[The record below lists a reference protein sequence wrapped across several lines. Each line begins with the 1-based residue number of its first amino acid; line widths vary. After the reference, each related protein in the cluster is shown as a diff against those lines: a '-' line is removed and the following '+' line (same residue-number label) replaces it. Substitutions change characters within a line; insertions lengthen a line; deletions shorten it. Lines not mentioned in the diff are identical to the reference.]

1 MKVNYKDIT
10 HSFVVTCMIRFV
22 IYILSCLI
30 IYWLFNSWSN
40 RILFNAFPSMSDFL
54 EYEQDLIEENFQ
66 NIPMKS
72 FPGCK
77 YVVMDYNERIIYTS
91 DKVFGEKIQK
101 ENVDIIL
108 DWNDDGYYNILEKTD
123 EDGNLR
129 HHVFLVS
136 YDWEN
141 DAMVCEAEAVL
152 DEDLNILEGDLFPG
166 REKLSRIEFQMIN
179 GVYNGAEIYKYQY
192 RNWQGRWRQVVFAG
206 SSISMDG
213 YDEVVQK
220 TRRIWLLAV
229 PLLLAVTIIQA
240 VWFSHTVRRQFR
252 LLNEAVVAY
261 KSGESYALDWEHT
274 PLEFRAMLQS
284 FYELLES
291 QQSALREKERIN
303 SESRRIVANI
313 SHDIKTPLT
322 VIYGY
327 ARAFAEGAVPEE
339 KKEQYLE
346 AIYRKSKVAVE
357 LVNSL
362 FEYSSIEHPE
372 YCPTLECL
380 DLCETCKEIFSEKY
394 NEIEEKHFELEL
406 AIPDAPLY
414 VNADRTLIKRLIGN
428 LIGNSLKYNPAGTTI
443 FVAIA
448 DEGPRLRL
456 TVADNGVG
464 ISKEIAARVFEP
476 FVTGDAARQSN
487 GSTGLG
493 LSVVRRIVELHHGEL
508 RLETAPA
515 EPYHT
520 EFSVWLRRAE
530 NVLPDNLQQN

>member
-1 MKVNYKDIT
+1 MRVKYKDVR
-10 HSFVVTCMIRFV
+10 HSFIVTCMIRF
-22 IYILSCLI
+22 ILYVLSFFLV
-30 IYWLFNSWSN
+30 YWLFNSWSN

-77 YVVMDYNERIIYTS
+77 YVVMDRNERIVYTS
-91 DKVFGEKIQK
+91 DKAFGERMQK
-101 ENVDIIL
+101 EDVDIIL
-108 DWNDDGYYNILEKTD
+108 DWNDDAYYDILEKTD
-123 EDGNLR
+123 GDGNLR
-129 HHVFLVS
+129 HYVFLVS
-136 YDWEN
+136 YDWDK
-141 DAMVCEAEAVL
+141 DAMICEAEAVL
-152 DEDLNILEGDLFPG
+152 DEDLNILEGELFSG
-166 REKLSRIEFQMIN
+166 REKLSRVEFLLIN
-179 GVYNGAEIYKYQY
+179 GVYNGADIYKYEY
-192 RNWQGRWRQVVFAG
+192 WNWQGKWRQVVFAG

-213 YDEVVQK
+213 YDEVIAK
-220 TRRIWLLAV
+220 ARRIWLLAI
-229 PLLLAVTIIQA
+229 PLLLALTIVQA
-240 VWFSHTVRRQFR
+240 AWFSRTVRRQFR
-252 LLNEAVVAY
+252 SLNGAVEAY
-261 KSGESYALDWEHT
+261 KSGKPYALDWDNT

-327 ARAFAEGAVPEE
+327 ARAFEEGAVPEE
-339 KKEQYLE
+339 KQRQYLE

-372 YCPTLECL
+372 YCPVLERL
-380 DLCETCKEIFSEKY
+380 DLCETCKEILSEKY
-394 NEIEEKHFELEL
+394 NEIEEKHFELEI

-414 VNADRTLIKRLIGN
+414 VDADRTLLKRLIGN
-428 LIGNSLKYNPAGTTI
+428 LIGNSLKYNPEGTTI
-443 FVAIA
+443 FVVIA

-464 ISKEIAARVFEP
+464 ISKEIAARAFEP
-476 FVTGDAARQSN
+476 FVTGDAARRSN

-520 EFSVWLRRAE
+520 EFSVWLRREEAAPSESLKE
-530 NVLPDNLQQN
+530 N